1 VARLL
6 GLGFPGGPVVDRAAR
21 EGSSGI
27 PFPRGMLNDGSYDF
41 SFSGLKTAV
50 ARWVEKHEGAVPVA
64 DVCAS
69 FQEAVVD
76 VLTAKAVR
84 ACRDHGV
91 DHLLIG
97 GGVAANSRLR
107 ALAQERCDA
116 AGIRLRVPRPGLCT
130 DNGAMVAAL
139 GERLAAVGA
148 PPSPLDLPADSAMP
162 VEVVL
167 R

>member
-1 VARLL
+1 MARD
-6 GLGFPGGPVVDRAAR
+6 P
-21 EGSSGI
+21 
-27 PFPRGMLNDGSYDF
+27 SYDV

-50 ARWVEKHEGAVPVA
+50 ARWVEAREGQVPVA

-84 ACRDHGV
+84 ACREQGV
-91 DHLLIG
+91 DALLIG

-116 AGIRLRVPRPGLCT
+116 AGVRLRVPRPGLCT

-139 GERLAAVGA
+139 GARLVAAGRS
-148 PPSPLDLPADSAMP
+148 PSPLDLAADSSLP
-162 VEVVL
+162 VTDVL
-167 R
+167 VPVPV

>member
-1 VARLL
+1 
-6 GLGFPGGPVVDRAAR
+6 
-21 EGSSGI
+21 
-27 PFPRGMLNDGSYDF
+27 M

-50 ARWVEKHEGAVPVA
+50 ARWVEKQEGAIPVA

-84 ACRDHGV
+84 ACKDQGV
-91 DHLLIG
+91 GHLLIG

-107 ALAQERCDA
+107 ALA
-116 AGIRLRVPRPGLCT
+116 AGALRPRPASCCGYRDRGCAPTTARWWLPSAT
-130 DNGAMVAAL
+130 GWPPGVA
-139 GERLAAVGA
+139 
-148 PPSPLDLPADSAMP
+148 PSPLDLPADSP
-162 VEVVL
+162 CRSSWSL